1 LNGKIIRS
9 SAAAALCVALLP
21 VPAFP
26 SLGSVISS
34 FWVADNYHSYAHGV
48 ARDGTYVYYVTVEM
62 SPAYRLYYRYPG
74 GGGGGMTFIGKFPA
88 GHGDAD
94 VSVLGP
100 GYFADI
106 YREGSSGPYAITDF
120 DVATGSAVASWAPF
134 EDNMRGYAYSP
145 ALGRKYV
152 GRDYRIY
159 RYDTSGKLLS
169 SFGFGMNINGL
180 AVTEEFCGYNGEYI
194 IASYGR
200 DSYVLNA
207 QGVQIGSFSY
217 ARGVITA
224 CACGPGYPSEY
235 GTTFW
240 CIVDTYM
247 QAVYVVQ
254 ISLHNATAV
263 APASVGKIKA
273 LYR

>member
-1 LNGKIIRS
+1 MIAVRS
-9 SAAAALCVALLP
+9 FFYGAALILVGAVP
-21 VPAFP
+21 VFC

-34 FWVADNYHSYAHGV
+34 FRIADNYHTYAYGV

-74 GGGGGMTFIGKFPA
+74 GGGGGMIFIGKFPA

-94 VSVLGP
+94 TSVLGT

-106 YREGSSGPYAITDF
+106 YEVGSVQTITDF
-120 DVATGSAVASWAPF
+120 DIRTGSAVASWAPF
-134 EDNMRGYAYSP
+134 EGNMRGYAYSP
-145 ALGRKYV
+145 ALRRKYV
-152 GRDYRIY
+152 ARDYRIY
-159 RYDTSGKLLS
+159 RYDTSGNLLS
-169 SFGFGMNINGL
+169 SFGFGRNINGL

-194 IASYGR
+194 IASYGT

-217 ARGVITA
+217 PRGVITA

-247 QAVYVVQ
+247 QAVYLSQV
-254 ISLHNATAV
+254 SLHNATAV
-263 APASVGKIKA
+263 TPASVGRIKA
-273 LYR
+273 LFR

>member
-1 LNGKIIRS
+1 MNGKIVRS
-9 SAAAALCVALLP
+9 FAAAALCTAALP

-34 FWVADNYHSYAHGV
+34 FWIADNYHSYAHGV

-62 SPAYRLYYRYPG
+62 SPAFRLYYRYPG
-74 GGGGGMTFIGKFPA
+74 GGGGMVFIGKFPA

-94 VSVLGP
+94 RSVLGP

-106 YREGSSGPYAITDF
+106 YRVGEVQTITDF

-152 GRDYRIY
+152 GHDSRVY
-159 RYDTSGKLLS
+159 RYDTGGNLLS
-169 SFGFGMNINGL
+169 SFVIGMNMNGL
-180 AVTEEFCGYNGEYI
+180 AVTEEFSGYNGEYI
-194 IASYGR
+194 IVAAGI

-207 QGVQIGSFSY
+207 QGAIVGSFSY
-217 ARGVITA
+217 PRGVITA

-235 GTTFW
+235 GTTLW
-240 CIVDTYM
+240 CVVDTYM
-247 QAVYVVQ
+247 QAVYLSQV
-254 ISLHNATAV
+254 SLHNATAI